1 MATLHL
7 VRGIPGSGKSSFVRK
22 TFPGILHIENDMF
35 HMHDGKYDWRSEHM
49 KDAISWCAEMVETAL
64 ANSMD
69 VVVAN
74 TFTKKKFIEFYKKLA
89 DEYHAKFNVYRCI
102 GNFKNVHGLT
112 NSTVKN
118 FEDNMEDW
126 PGETIVQPQE
136 IKQMKYEVFNL
147 MNGQIYGEFSD
158 MYLAD
163 RFIVGLGNDTA
174 QEVQIRQKQNV
185 IE

>member
-35 HMHDGKYDWRSEHM
+35 HMHDGKYDWHSEHM
-49 KDAISWCAEMVETAL
+49 KDAISWCAEMVKTAL
-64 ANSMD
+64 ENSMD

-147 MNGQIYGEFSD
+147 MNGQIYGEFLD

-163 RFIVGLGNDTA
+163 RFIVGLGNDIA
-174 QEVQIRQKQNV
+174 QEVQMRQKPN
-185 IE
+185 IIG